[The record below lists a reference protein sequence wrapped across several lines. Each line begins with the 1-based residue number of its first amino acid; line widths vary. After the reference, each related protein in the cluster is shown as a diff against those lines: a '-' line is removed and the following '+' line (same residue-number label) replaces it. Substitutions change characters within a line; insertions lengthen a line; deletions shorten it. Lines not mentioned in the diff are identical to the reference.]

1 MFLFE
6 KEEDFKSYD
15 DFLNDYCEEIL
26 NIFESLL
33 VESNYFSMREGLKTS
48 YRLMAIPKNKN
59 IRKYYISDKNRLKYI
74 MNTVLN
80 QNKAIAYEA
89 FLLLSLFI
97 LSPIETESIR
107 YMLYQNKKT
116 LNEFIINF

>member
-6 KEEDFKSYD
+6 REGDYPRFDK
-15 DFLNDYCEEIL
+15 FLNDYCEEIL

-48 YRLMAIPKNKN
+48 YRLMAIPKNEG

-74 MNTVLN
+74 LNTVLN
-80 QNKAIAYEA
+80 QNKSIAYEA

-97 LSPIETESIR
+97 LSPI
-107 YMLYQNKKT
+107 
-116 LNEFIINF
+116 